1 MTDDRITRSFER
13 CVIVRARIATQI
25 TSSRTSAASTRWT
38 NIRVATP
45 PSVGTSRPSI
55 SGQSRNARPAASAR
69 TEAPTI
75 SRANAAA
82 AVHSVSRANL
92 GSEPAIDGP
101 LSGSFT

>member
-1 MTDDRITRSFER
+1 M
-13 CVIVRARIATQI
+13 VRARMATQI
-25 TSSRTSAASTRWT
+25 TSSRTAAASTRWT

-55 SGQSRNARPAASAR
+55 RGQSRNASPAASAR
-69 TEAPTI
+69 TDAPTI
-75 SRANAAA
+75 SRANAAP

-101 LSGSFT
+101 LVGSFT